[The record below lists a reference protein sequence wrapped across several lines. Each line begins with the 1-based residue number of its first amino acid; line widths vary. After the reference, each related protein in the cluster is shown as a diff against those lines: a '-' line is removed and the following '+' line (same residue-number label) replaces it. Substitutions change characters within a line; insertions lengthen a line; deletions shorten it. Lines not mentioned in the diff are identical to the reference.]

1 MMRRFLHIRPL
12 DAATKLLFHDDIS
25 ASGAIHAVDYSGL
38 TFRTKDLSVNDIYG
52 ANHHIGVFTDISV
65 NGGIQ
70 ITEIS
75 MNTLGGHNNRLT
87 IHSDLSINGD
97 LMVEDDISL
106 SNLYTTSDLIQFHGV
121 TDISNIIKNVDISV
135 GEIYPKELGN
145 ERYQGQKN
153 RTNLHS

>member
-1 MMRRFLHIRPL
+1 MSEDVSINEGLECSDISVSHIRPL

-75 MNTLGGHNNRLT
+75 MNTLGGHNSPRST
-87 IHSDLSINGD
+87 I
-97 LMVEDDISL
+97 
-106 SNLYTTSDLIQFHGV
+106 Q
-121 TDISNIIKNVDISV
+121 
-135 GEIYPKELGN
+135 
-145 ERYQGQKN
+145 
-153 RTNLHS
+153 